1 MWILEFLQNYSCK
14 IMLLEPWFTL
24 SPFAKVGSS
33 ITPIQIVFGL
43 VISLPLSTS
52 ISNAPGAPTSK
63 RLGKMS
69 WMRNA
74 SANFRC
80 LAHELNW
87 ELPDVWVDF
96 PRVMLRLWA
105 FECRSLGMTLNWIDH
120 FFVYDFIYIRY
131 VQYAYIY
138 DTYIYISSC
147 HWTLNILGFTISS
160 PPPAQKKRI
169 QEEGIFTKRVGD
181 QQMDCCMSTSQWS
194 FRCFLVGHTNLGPE
208 KGRYHCGG
216 ERGSATGGNPF
227 RNFAKYAKNIILF
240 QEFGGWHMLIHYQ
253 GCYNIYLH
261 RGPAPRN
268 PSKSLTSIKSIGI
281 WHNATGVDWPFS
293 HHKSGPLGPLGD
305 ELSFCFQVS
314 GSFCTQPF
322 CVGGTM
328 IMGLR
333 HFLLSNNQETKC
345 YTPED

>member
-1 MWILEFLQNYSCK
+1 MVYLITFCQGWVFNYTNTNRIRLGDIIALIDVYFECAWRANVEAAWENVLDAERLSK
-14 IMLLEPWFTL
+14 FQML
-24 SPFAKVGSS
+24 GSWVELGTS
-33 ITPIQIVFGL
+33 WCLGGFSKSYVEAVSFRMQVFGDDPQL
-43 VISLPLSTS
+43 NRPLFCIWFYLYKICS
-52 ISNAPGAPTSK
+52 ICIHI
-63 RLGKMS
+63 
-69 WMRNA
+69 W
-74 SANFRC
+74 
-80 LAHELNW
+80 
-87 ELPDVWVDF
+87 
-96 PRVMLRLWA
+96 
-105 FECRSLGMTLNWIDH
+105 
-120 FFVYDFIYIRY
+120 YI
-131 VQYAYIY
+131 
-138 DTYIYISSC
+138 YIYISSC